1 MDIQKIFST
10 AAKYGASDIY
20 LTVGIKPTLR
30 INGKLVPIE
39 EHPVLSKK
47 MAEEYLASI
56 MSEEQKKY
64 FAENLDIDFGMNVPG
79 VSRFRV
85 NIYIQSKGIG
95 GVFRLIPED
104 VKSLDDLNLPAQ
116 LKKIAD
122 LKQGIVLVTGPTGQ
136 GKSTTMASII
146 HEINTR
152 HQYNIITVEDPI
164 EFIHSNQSSIINQ
177 REVGTHTQ
185 SFANA
190 LRAAL
195 RESTDVILVGEM
207 RDLETIQLALTAA
220 ETGHL
225 VLSTLHTSGASK
237 SVDRI
242 IDAFPPEQQNQVRTQ
257 LAESLRAIVWQQLL
271 PRADDQGRVAAL
283 EILFS
288 NSAISNL
295 IRKGKTYQ
303 IQSVLETSMK
313 DGMQTMEAAIEGL
326 QSQGFVTQET
336 ALDYLKGLRDL
347 DLDEEA

>member
-30 INGKLVPIE
+30 IHGKLVPIE